1 MYASH
6 LQLEIEFY
14 KKKIQDRVSGYLI
27 ILDAINVGLI
37 SSFSGEA
44 RQHNIGV
51 GTYTIIEFE
60 KIPSYFVD

>member
-51 GTYTIIEFE
+51 GTYTFIEE
-60 KIPSYFVD
+60 KRYTKLFC